1 MASEVGN
8 LFILGRYL
16 WIMLSFISLGFQS
29 VLFSL
34 KRLFGIVGAQEFL
47 CEVDITSAV
56 SGVLRHTLMPVQNNK
71 GFQFVRRKNE
81 MSLIGRLDISV
92 IFTKTELRVLR
103 IGKSTTW
110 SQRYRILTALCFDSR
125 RRSTICRNKFKPFER
140 TFISLLLSFYNSAL
154 MQRKKEKEKSISHEV
169 KDESE
174 NQQQTQQPLRF
185 EARLF

>member
-1 MASEVGN
+1 
-8 LFILGRYL
+8 
-16 WIMLSFISLGFQS
+16 ML
-29 VLFSL
+29 
-34 KRLFGIVGAQEFL
+34 
-47 CEVDITSAV
+47 
-56 SGVLRHTLMPVQNNK
+56 VQNNK

-92 IFTKTELRVLR
+92 IFTKTVFRVLR

-110 SQRYRILTALCFDSR
+110 SQRYRILTALCFDAR
-125 RRSTICRNKFKPFER
+125 LLWHWRSTICRDKFKPFER
-140 TFISLLLSFYNSAL
+140 TFISLLLCFYNSAL

-185 EARLF
+185 EASLFWWQASVSYTCTSPHPMEVAMLILSQTILWVLMINKKYFRCICRLSLA

>member
-1 MASEVGN
+1 
-8 LFILGRYL
+8 
-16 WIMLSFISLGFQS
+16 MLSFISLGFQS
-29 VLFSL
+29 VLVSL
-34 KRLFGIVGAQEFL
+34 NRLSGIVGAQVFL
-47 CEVDITSAV
+47 CKVDITSAV
-56 SGVLRHTLMPVQNNK
+56 SGVLRHTLMLVQNNK
-71 GFQFVRRKNE
+71 GFQFVRRKNK

-110 SQRYRILTALCFDSR
+110 SQRYRILTALCFDAR
-125 RRSTICRNKFKPFER
+125 LLWHWRSTICRDKFKPFER

-185 EARLF
+185 EARLFW